1 MVSVPAVRSVTTVAT
16 VVPAAFF
23 TVAETGAVLREE

>member
-1 MVSVPAVRSVTTVAT
+1 MVSVPAVKSVTTVAT

-23 TVAETGAVLREE
+23 TLAVGATVLCE